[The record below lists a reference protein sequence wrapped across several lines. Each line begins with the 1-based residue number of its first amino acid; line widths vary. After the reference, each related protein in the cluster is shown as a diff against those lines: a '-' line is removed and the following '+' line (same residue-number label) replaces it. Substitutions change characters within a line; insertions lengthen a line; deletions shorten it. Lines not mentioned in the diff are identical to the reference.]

1 MVCKW
6 GGVISGLEC
15 LGRPGRSLVPA
26 LVRLVR
32 PPEQQSGAA
41 ATVRAGDPSTR
52 AFRKNTRR
60 SSPYPRPARADGGKS
75 VIRIDRFILSHG
87 SHTTPTPISR
97 DKTQMSGAPH
107 LPTQDFC
114 RQVSRSASSTLPG
127 AVLSL
132 PLRVAGLPS
141 TTYTTDNNNGTLT
154 PITNA
159 PRPPRRPARRAHART
174 HQGPGP
180 DRARPRAQ
188 PQEAQASAHRRGQA
202 GSRTARKY
210 SC

>member
-1 MVCKW
+1 MPGSPW
-6 GGVISGLEC
+6 AIPGSGS
-15 LGRPGRSLVPA
+15 GTARTAP
-26 LVRLVR
+26 
-32 PPEQQSGAA
+32 GAA
-41 ATVRAGDPSTR
+41 KRSRSDCP
-52 AFRKNTRR
+52 RR
-60 SSPYPRPARADGGKS
+60 RPLYARVPQEHSPLISSSPYPRPPRADGGKS